1 MGFDK
6 LINSWTAIFPL
17 AVLLYY
23 FFRKRYETKTISSTL
38 FWEESMREMKVSPYL
53 KNLQRNALFYL
64 QMAALLLLVVVLLD
78 PFVKKSGTAAGHT
91 IFVVDT
97 SATMFAES
105 DGQTIWDHHKA
116 LMEELAVERKGQ
128 PISIITTGKEPSL
141 LVREE
146 TDGEV
151 IRSEIE
157 ELEVAYEQEH
167 MDRAI
172 EFVKSFVLS
181 EPADVHIFT
190 DELDR
195 NQFTEADETISW
207 NVHSSKLPIANLSIL
222 NFGAVRTTNGNEAI
236 VKIGNQSDA
245 ALDGIIQIKDPLTGD
260 IVANQKFSIEAEKE
274 QLLSFK
280 ELPPLQA
287 LTAEMDVKDDYA
299 ADNVASILL
308 GSEIGEAIVDSQLHE
323 LVKKAFEAVNLDVTS
338 GAVQEMEAAREN
350 AIVVT
355 NDVSFLKKGSKPIL
369 LIGRNDESAQPAE
382 GPVLTEDHPLFSLA
396 DLSDVYVAET
406 YPSFRNFRTL
416 ATVGDKPFIQQSK
429 RGDIVILS
437 DMEMTDWPLHASF
450 PLFVWSATEL
460 LGSDAESLGA
470 FTPEERR
477 AVLAGGDGLELFTL
491 HDEYVTSVA
500 EGSQFVAP
508 SMPGLYRAMDGSNE
522 SLFTVQLEQSEK
534 VVRFGSSYQ
543 IGRNAENGAEQ
554 EGHRG
559 IGWIFILPILLLLLA
574 EWEVQRRRG
583 YPN

>member
-23 FFRKRYETKTISSTL
+23 FFRKRYEAKTISSTL
-38 FWEESMREMKVSPYL
+38 FWEESMREMKASPYL

-78 PFVKKSGTAAGHT
+78 PFVKKDGTAAGHT

-97 SATMFAES
+97 SATMLAES
-105 DGQTIWDHHKA
+105 DGQTIWDRQKA

-157 ELEVAYEQEH
+157 KLEIAYEQEH

-195 NQFTEADETISW
+195 NQFTETDETISW
-207 NVHSSKLPIANLSIL
+207 NVHSSKLPISNLSIL
-222 NFGAVRTTNGNEAI
+222 NFGAVRTPKGNEAI

-245 ALDGIIQIKDPLTGD
+245 ALDGTVQIKDPLTGD
-260 IVANQKFSIEAEKE
+260 ILADRKFSIEAEKE
-274 QLLSFK
+274 QLVSFK

-308 GSEIGEAIVDSQLHE
+308 GGEIGEAIIDSQLHE

-338 GAVQEMEAAREN
+338 GAVQEMETARES
-350 AIVVT
+350 ALVVT

-369 LIGRNDESAQPAE
+369 LIGRNDASAQPAE
-382 GPVLTEDHPLFSLA
+382 GAVLTENHPLFSLA
-396 DLSDVYVAET
+396 DLGDVYVAET
-406 YPSFRNFRTL
+406 YPPFRNFRTL
-416 ATVGDKPFIQQSK
+416 ATVGGKPFIQQSK

-470 FTPEERR
+470 FTPKERR

-491 HDEYVTSVA
+491 QDEYVTSVG

-508 SMPGLYRAMDGSNE
+508 SMPGLYRAMDGSQE
-522 SLFTVQLEQSEK
+522 RLFTVQLEQSEK

-543 IGRNAENGAEQ
+543 IGRNAENEAEQ

-559 IGWIFILPILLLLLA
+559 IGWIFIPPILLLLLA
-574 EWEVQRRRG
+574 EWEVQKRRG